1 MKSKKNYWY
10 VIVIDRFGKAKFV
23 TSINNQC
30 KYASWADDN
39 KPMEF
44 TRSGAEDLVF
54 GLRVNGFEAFS
65 VCHPMK
71 IDEQITPIMVEIERG

>member
-10 VIVIDRFGKAKFV
+10 VMIINPTGKARFV
-23 TSINNQC
+23 TGINNQH
-30 KYASWADDN
+30 KYASWLDDN

-44 TRSGAEDLVF
+44 TRSGAEDLVY
-54 GLRVNGFEAFS
+54 GLRINGHEAFA

-71 IDEQITPIMVEIERG
+71 LEEQIKPIMLEI